1 MHADLLGRSLRDLRL
16 IMQRA
21 DDGQAQPRPR
31 RAEAAGQGD
40 DAEQD
45 AHARQ
50 DRERGAR
57 RDGALHARGVDA
69 DGKTRAVRAHEE
81 NDAHHRNERDDAA
94 ADRVH
99 GYAVE
104 LGQDVVHRRFSSPAD
119 AGLYMERPAWQRHAG
134 FSQLI
139 ARRRPARTRPGGCW
153 MRSGR
158 TETAECPRWP
168 PA

>member
-1 MHADLLGRSLRDLRL
+1 MHADLLGRGLGDLRL
-16 IMQRA
+16 IVQRT
-21 DDGQAQPRPR
+21 DDRQAQPRPR
-31 RAEAAGQGD
+31 RAEAAGQGV

-69 DGKTRAVRAHEE
+69 DGKTRAVRAHKE

-94 ADRVH
+94 ADRIH

-104 LGQDVVHRRFSSPAD
+104 LG
-119 AGLYMERPAWQRHAG
+119 
-134 FSQLI
+134 
-139 ARRRPARTRPGGCW
+139 
-153 MRSGR
+153 
-158 TETAECPRWP
+158 
-168 PA
+168 

>member
-1 MHADLLGRSLRDLRL
+1 MPSNRTWRVCDLRL
-16 IMQRA
+16 IVQCA

-31 RAEAAGQGD
+31 RAETAGQSD
-40 DAEQD
+40 HTEQD

-69 DGKTRAVRAHEE
+69 DGKARAVRAHEE
-81 NDAHHRNERDDAA
+81 NDAHHRNECDDAA

-104 LGQDVVHRRFSSPAD
+104 LG
-119 AGLYMERPAWQRHAG
+119 
-134 FSQLI
+134 
-139 ARRRPARTRPGGCW
+139 
-153 MRSGR
+153 
-158 TETAECPRWP
+158 
-168 PA
+168 